1 MDEVTPILPSPK
13 LPRDFMQVV
22 IIPFTFHWWWWWWRW
37 NKRAGFRLVPLKF
50 QFYRLQIDMSV
61 PPHSEHDL
69 VVCGGD
75 RGQGGGHIR
84 RPCDCTACHWYGSVV
99 VAGLLS
105 GRTICPTRGQSSTTL
120 AAIVDGALIIP
131 NSDELNLGTCVGWVP
146 VCSYVSYSKQRSVV
160 NRVAKYK

>member
-37 NKRAGFRLVPLKF
+37 NERAGFRLVPLKF

-105 GRTICPTRGQSSTTL
+105 GRTICPTRGQSSTNT
-120 AAIVDGALIIP
+120 GSKSGWSF
-131 NSDELNLGTCVGWVP
+131 NHSKFRWTELGDVCGVGP
-146 VCSYVSYSKQRSVV
+146 RLFICKLF
-160 NRVAKYK
+160 KTKIGG